1 MLWNQMTCQ
10 MTQYPRKCININIR
24 NDIQL
29 KQQALLKW
37 QLPNWRRLV
46 KGHWLNK
53 DLDRC
58 RPPDRKDVWLGDWI
72 RIRLSNGERSEMRRV
87 ALQFLWSRMPPSV
100 GETLGFAHHPL
111 VCLCTVQHSFFLS
124 EQKCNHSE
132 TGTVVDTEGTASC
145 YTFST
150 WDAKTGATSSL
161 ISKAIY

>member
-87 ALQFLWSRMPPSV
+87 ALQSLWSRMPPSV
-100 GETLGFAHHPL
+100 GETLVFAHVPL
-111 VCLCTVQHSFFLS
+111 VWLCTVQHSYSLR
-124 EQKCNHSE
+124 
-132 TGTVVDTEGTASC
+132 TEVQPQWNGHC
-145 YTFST
+145 GRYRGNGIMLHIFHMRC
-150 WDAKTGATSSL
+150 
-161 ISKAIY
+161 